1 MNAFQRFAARLFFG
15 INSTYESANRSPRRA
30 NVPGS
35 APQDA
40 TLDLTPGVRSELV
53 RRSRYLAHNSGF
65 IREMVSAMALYSVG
79 DGMRPQAESVNPEWN
94 KKAEDCFN
102 RWARHAELTGRFN
115 LTQCQHLA
123 CKALDVDGEIFI
135 HKVEHAGQLRIQL
148 IEAHR
153 IGDMSDTDTLIDG
166 VRVDKNGSPISYR
179 LLKDD
184 GTYSDLAAD
193 HVLHI
198 FDPDSPSQVRGCPSL
213 QHSINHL
220 LDEMELLALEKHAVK
235 DNSDITRVLTTNRVN
250 ADDSDF
256 RIGAPPQ
263 PAASDSGWLQR
274 ILGGK
279 MVALQQGEDIKP
291 FESSRPSP
299 TFTGFCRIPW
309 AYSGET
315 RELRAALGLNALPST
330 LCGANEPVV
339 YEEESYLYTPIPET
353 VTGGG
358 LCGYFQS
365 GNYFADAEPMIRHLF
380 APLTAVDKIPGT
392 AGIHITIGN
401 DPFKFSRYRLT
412 TAFFLQRAAARLSK
426 DIREI
431 VVFSDNPC
439 EAMAMLVGIPGV
451 AQYAFRVD
459 RSKPCEQLRR
469 MTAMQELVISNS
481 ALSWWAAWLGKP
493 RKVIAPGG
501 WFMHKAEQPP
511 VFEDSPWIVL

>member
-94 KKAEDCFN
+94 KKAEDYFN

-135 HKVEHAGQLRIQL
+135 HKVEHTGQLRIQL

-184 GTYSDLAAD
+184 GSYSDLAAD
-193 HVLHI
+193 HVLHV
-198 FDPDSPSQVRGCPSL
+198 FDPDAPSQLRGCPSL

-263 PAASDSGWLQR
+263 PAGSDSGWLQR

-299 TFTGFCRIPW
+299 TFTGFL
-309 AYSGET
+309 EH
-315 RELRAALGLNALPST
+315 LRRDSALGMLPFEFAADSSKLAGSGVRLTVAKADRRFSYRQTLLIDRMLRPLWLWVIGHAIATGKLEAVENWTEINFTTPRRVTVDAGREAQQNREDVKAGLKTLTDHFAELGMDIHEEMENRAREMQLIQTTAQKYGISPQALFASFIHPVT
-330 LCGANEPVV
+330 LSASNNEP
-339 YEEESYLYTPIPET
+339 S
-353 VTGGG
+353 
-358 LCGYFQS
+358 Q
-365 GNYFADAEPMIRHLF
+365 
-380 APLTAVDKIPGT
+380 
-392 AGIHITIGN
+392 
-401 DPFKFSRYRLT
+401 
-412 TAFFLQRAAARLSK
+412 Q
-426 DIREI
+426 
-431 VVFSDNPC
+431 
-439 EAMAMLVGIPGV
+439 
-451 AQYAFRVD
+451 
-459 RSKPCEQLRR
+459 
-469 MTAMQELVISNS
+469 
-481 ALSWWAAWLGKP
+481 
-493 RKVIAPGG
+493 
-501 WFMHKAEQPP
+501 
-511 VFEDSPWIVL
+511 